1 MKKQNRFL
9 PALLL
14 ALVVSCASPAPGKDK
29 DTPTGHNTPHKVLG
43 VSHYGRVFGDL
54 NATQLDMAQAIGITP
69 LASRSEVGNLSDRL
83 HLIRTCE
90 HYAVDPLTHSIPYL
104 VPGAARLLDD
114 IGANFLDS
122 LAIKGLKPNKVI
134 VTSVLRTEEDVRRLR
149 QRNGNATAASAHAYG
164 TTFDISW
171 CRFEEVKG
179 AGGKTL
185 RKANAATLKMVLA
198 EVLRDLKQEGRC
210 YVKYEVKQ
218 ACFHIT
224 TRQ

>member
-1 MKKQNRFL
+1 MKKQNRYL

-14 ALVVSCASPAPGKDK
+14 ALAALCALPAAGKDK
-29 DTPTGHNTPHKVLG
+29 DTSTGHDAPHKVRG
-43 VSHYGRVFGDL
+43 VSHYGLVFGDL
-54 NATQLDMAQAIGITP
+54 NAKQLNIAHAIGIAP
-69 LASRSEVGNLSDRL
+69 LASRSEVGNLSDKLRP
-83 HLIRTCE
+83 IRTCE
-90 HYAVDPLTHSIPYL
+90 RYVVDSLTHSIPYL
-104 VPGAARLLDD
+104 VPGAAKLLDD

-122 LAIKGLKPNKVI
+122 LAVKGLKPNKVI

-149 QRNGNATAASAHAYG
+149 LRNGNAAAASAHSYG

-171 CRFEEVKG
+171 RRFEEMEDTD
-179 AGGKTL
+179 GKTL
-185 RKANAATLKMVLA
+185 RKANATLLKMVLA
-198 EVLRDLKQEGRC
+198 EVLRDLKLAGKC